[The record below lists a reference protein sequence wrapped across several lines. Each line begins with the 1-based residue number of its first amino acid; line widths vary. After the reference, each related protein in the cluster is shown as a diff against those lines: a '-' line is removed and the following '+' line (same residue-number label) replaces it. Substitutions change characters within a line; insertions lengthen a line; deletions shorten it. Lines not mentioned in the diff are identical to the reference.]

1 MYNVLFIG
9 TYYFTLIYPNSAL
22 FVISKDSKT
31 YATKTMETSC
41 LKKIRV
47 FPRDKS
53 MVKVAK
59 KEGCL
64 RTKKRYKNRK

>member
-1 MYNVLFIG
+1 
-9 TYYFTLIYPNSAL
+9 
-22 FVISKDSKT
+22 
-31 YATKTMETSC
+31 METSC

-64 RTKKRYKNRK
+64 RTKNRYKNRK